1 MKIKNKIV
9 ENIKIELKERNK
21 TIAVKQRA
29 KKYVFVLNLHGE
41 SLAQYKTCTE
51 I

>member
-29 KKYVFVLNLHGE
+29 KKYVFILNLQGKNV
-41 SLAQYKTCTE
+41 A
-51 I
+51 